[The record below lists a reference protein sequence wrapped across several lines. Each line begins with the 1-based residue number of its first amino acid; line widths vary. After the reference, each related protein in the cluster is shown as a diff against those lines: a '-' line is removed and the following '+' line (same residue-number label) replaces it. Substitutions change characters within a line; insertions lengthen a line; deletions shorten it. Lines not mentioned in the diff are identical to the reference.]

1 MNLVDGLRKEGRML
15 GERYIE
21 ADWLVGV
28 RRVMEVKEGDVGEVG
43 RGRVRKRRKNRR
55 EWILRRGISSI
66 I

>member
-1 MNLVDGLRKEGRML
+1 ML